1 MCFLPNR
8 RASIDQAPGP
18 IIAKA
23 AAKIACARVTHGS
36 PECEENSEIAIH
48 TLAAAPSPPASGV
61 NTPTNRS
68 IAAAMPIICR
78 ATVNGGGPSRMPLTP
93 KSISAAPVSKRSRRR
108 PAPGHPSANVEN
120 SRCTLSHSENRRFTK
135 ESTGLKLGWRDPP
148 FGGSKLD
155 DSAFQRG
162 GDGVSSVISVKLCED
177 VCHVALHGFLGN
189 TKFACDLFVRIAGR
203 D

>member
-78 ATVNGGGPSRMPLTP
+78 ATVNGGGPSRMPLT
-93 KSISAAPVSKRSRRR
+93 
-108 PAPGHPSANVEN
+108 
-120 SRCTLSHSENRRFTK
+120 RCTISHSENRRFTK

-189 TKFACDLFVRIAGR
+189 AKFACDLFVRIAGR

>member
-18 IIAKA
+18 IIANA

-36 PECEENSEIAIH
+36 PEWEENREIAIH
-48 TLAAAPSPPASGV
+48 TLAAAASTPASGV

-78 ATVNGGGPSRMPLTP
+78 ATVKGGGPSRMPLIP

-120 SRCTLSHSENRRFTK
+120 SRCTISHLENRKLTK
-135 ESTGLKLGWRDPP
+135 ESTGLKLGKRDPP

-155 DSAFQRG
+155 DSAF
-162 GDGVSSVISVKLCED
+162 
-177 VCHVALHGFLGN
+177 
-189 TKFACDLFVRIAGR
+189 
-203 D
+203 